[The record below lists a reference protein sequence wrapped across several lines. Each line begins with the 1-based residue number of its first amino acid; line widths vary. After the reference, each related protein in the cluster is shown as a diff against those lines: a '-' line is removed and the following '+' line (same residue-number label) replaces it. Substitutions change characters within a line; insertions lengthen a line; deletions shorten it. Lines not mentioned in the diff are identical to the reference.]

1 MAHRQTARLDPY
13 TQACKD
19 ADINIT
25 NNNYY
30 FTFEGKAFPEE
41 EEFGHLGFIE
51 PYFAEM
57 NPKRPLGRPE
67 EAESDPLALL
77 PIPKLLPKN
86 CLDEDQYPWNVLSS
100 GPDSLKWDLKRYRL
114 YQDFNVAAYKSQRSS
129 NKSQRFPV
137 IVHQDPSATQCAMST
152 VTRNAL
158 QTSYP

>member
-1 MAHRQTARLDPY
+1 MAHGQTTRLDPY

-19 ADINIT
+19 ADFNIA
-25 NNNYY
+25 NNMYY

-51 PYFAEM
+51 PYFAEL

-67 EAESDPLALL
+67 SDPSIL
-77 PIPKLLPKN
+77 PIPKLLRAN
-86 CLDEDQYPWNVLSS
+86 CLDEDQYPWNILLS

-137 IVHQDPSATQCAMST
+137 IVYQDPPATQCAMST